1 MASKNTLNVQNLE
14 ALGARRLAELLIE
27 ISSGDAAA
35 KRRLRLALAGAK
47 SPAEASR
54 EIRKRLAAIS
64 RSRTFVDWQ
73 NRRPLVDDL
82 ETQRRAIVDHVGTA
96 DPIEAL
102 DLMWGFI
109 GIASSVFER
118 CDDSSG
124 TVIGIFHEG
133 VNDLGRLAE
142 AAQRDPVEL
151 ADRTYQALLDNR
163 YGQFDHLIAALG
175 GALGSAGLEHLKQRF
190 VALSKAPIKKPRDD
204 ERRKIGWS
212 SSGPIYE
219 DEIES
224 RHRASVIHLALR
236 DIADA
241 QGDVDAF
248 IAQYDVR
255 TRKVPKIAAE
265 ISRRLLGAGRPEEAL
280 RIVDAAEHGRSS
292 WPEFEWED
300 ARIDTLD
307 ALSRGEDAQAAR
319 WSCFDRFLS
328 ERHLREHLKRLPD
341 FDDMEAETKA
351 LDYVEGH
358 KDFLRAVW
366 FLTSW
371 PAHDRAAK
379 LILQRP
385 QDLDGNRYEI
395 LTPVAEVL
403 AGKHSLAA
411 MLALRAM
418 IEFTLDHARSG
429 RYKHAARHLLE
440 CASLAANVA
449 EFRRHETHEAFV
461 ARIRSNH
468 GKKTSFWS
476 LALIATRD

>member
-1 MASKNTLNVQNLE
+1 MAAKNRLNAQNLE
-14 ALGARRLAELLIE
+14 ALGAKQLAELLVE
-27 ISSGDAAA
+27 ISVGDAAV
-35 KRRLRLALAGAK
+35 KRRLRLALAGAQ
-47 SPAEASR
+47 SPSEASR

-73 NRRPLVDDL
+73 NRRALVEDL
-82 ETQRRAIVDHVGTA
+82 QTQRRAIVDHVGAA

-102 DLMWGFI
+102 DLMWSFM

-133 VNDLGRLAE
+133 VNDLGRLATT
-142 AAQRDPVEL
+142 AQRDAVEL

-163 YGQFDHLIAALG
+163 YGQFDHLIPALG
-175 GALGSAGLEHLKQRF
+175 GALGSVGLEHLKQRF
-190 VALSKAPIKKPRDD
+190 VALSKAPTKKPKDD

-219 DEIES
+219 DEIENH
-224 RHRASVIHLALR
+224 HRASVIHLALR

-248 IAQYDVR
+248 IAQYDAR

-265 ISRRLLGAGRPEEAL
+265 ISRRLLGADRPEEAL
-280 RIVDAAEHGRSS
+280 RIVEAAEHGRSS

-300 ARIDTLD
+300 ARIDALD
-307 ALSRGEDAQAAR
+307 ALGRGEDAQAAR
-319 WSCFDRFLS
+319 WSCFERFLS
-328 ERHLREHLKRLPD
+328 DRHLREHLKRLPD
-341 FDDMEAETKA
+341 FDDMEAEARA
-351 LDYVEGH
+351 LDYIEGH
-358 KDFLRAVW
+358 KDVLHAVW

-371 PAHDRAAK
+371 PALDRAAK
-379 LILQRP
+379 LVLQRP

-395 LTPVAEVL
+395 LTPVAEAL
-403 AGKHSLAA
+403 AGKRPLAA

-418 IEFTLDHARSG
+418 IEFTLDQGRSS

-440 CASLAANVA
+440 CASLAANVD
-449 EFRRHETHEAFV
+449 EFGRHETHEAFV
-461 ARIRSNH
+461 ARIRGNP

-476 LALIATRD
+476 LVT